1 MELPKKEWIH
11 FDPPPPKPVK
21 KVNVVIATPIKPL
34 KERPPY
40 GVHVPFPRPMQKH
53 IMMAQLA
60 EQKEAEEK
68 AHKEK

>member
-1 MELPKKEWIH
+1 
-11 FDPPPPKPVK
+11 VK